1 MLPVETVRVEPTV
14 SAQVKRRKM
23 NKSINKINVFY
34 GYPSER
40 KGKKHSKYLGVHW
53 NGLKFTA
60 KITIKGVRHYLGV
73 FDTEELAYSA
83 YLTKKR
89 ESHEGNIL

>member
-1 MLPVETVRVEPTV
+1 MKKVLIAALTMGALAMLPVETVRVEPTV
-14 SAQVKRRKM
+14 SAQV
-23 NKSINKINVFY
+23 
-34 GYPSER
+34 
-40 KGKKHSKYLGVHW
+40 
-53 NGLKFTA
+53 
-60 KITIKGVRHYLGV
+60 KGVRHYLGV